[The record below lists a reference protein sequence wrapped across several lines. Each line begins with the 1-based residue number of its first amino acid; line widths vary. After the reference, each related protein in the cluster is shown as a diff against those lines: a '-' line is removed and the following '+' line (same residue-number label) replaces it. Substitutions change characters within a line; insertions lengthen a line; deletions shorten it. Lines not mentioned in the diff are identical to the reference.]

1 MFFSKYLFV
10 HKVVRN
16 VDIPPEVIMEN
27 ICDFE
32 HVGFVHKKCFAY
44 NKIIKR
50 HQNITILEYGVRH
63 IPFLPFLVTRYFM
76 IHEKISPLKV
86 VHQSKS
92 FRGGGWIRSSMTL
105 SEKNINGERG
115 STYTSTHE
123 IYQPVIYRPFEKL
136 IIAIATYWSNIV
148 WREDYEICK
157 KRYLLKKNG
166 FKDGPS
172 CGKWVEEF
180 GQINFEANYRD
191 PKSK

>member
-92 FRGGGWIRSSMTL
+92 FRGGGWIRS
-105 SEKNINGERG
+105 
-115 STYTSTHE
+115 H
-123 IYQPVIYRPFEKL
+123 
-136 IIAIATYWSNIV
+136 
-148 WREDYEICK
+148 
-157 KRYLLKKNG
+157 
-166 FKDGPS
+166 
-172 CGKWVEEF
+172 
-180 GQINFEANYRD
+180 
-191 PKSK
+191 